1 VADDDT
7 DPLLVA
13 RAQAGDRA
21 AFAVLVAQNQQ
32 ALATYLAHLTGD
44 HEVARDLAQETFLRA
59 YRALGSTRPG
69 LRLRP
74 WLYRIATNLAYD
86 HLRRRGRIA
95 WVPLPL
101 VEPDTGAADVT
112 RIEEQEIVRQAIAR
126 LGGRDRAVLLLCGL
140 EEMSYA
146 EAATVL
152 GCSPEAVR
160 KQFSRAKDRFRQAY
174 AAIVGAV
181 PPEAA

>member
-7 DPLLVA
+7 DPLLVERA
-13 RAQAGDRA
+13 RAGDRA
-21 AFAVLVAQNQQ
+21 AFAVLVAQYQQ
-32 ALATYLAHLTGD
+32 ALGSYLAHLTGD

-74 WLYRIATNLAYD
+74 WLYKIATNLAYD

-95 WVPLPL
+95 WVPLSL
-101 VEPDTGAADVT
+101 AEPHTGAEHGS
-112 RIEEQEIVRQAIAR
+112 RFEEQEIVRQAMAR

-140 EEMSYA
+140 EGLSYA
-146 EAATVL
+146 EAGPAL
-152 GCSPEAVR
+152 GCSPDAVR
-160 KQFSRAKDRFRQAY
+160 KQFSRAKERFRQAY
-174 AAIVGAV
+174 ADIVGAV